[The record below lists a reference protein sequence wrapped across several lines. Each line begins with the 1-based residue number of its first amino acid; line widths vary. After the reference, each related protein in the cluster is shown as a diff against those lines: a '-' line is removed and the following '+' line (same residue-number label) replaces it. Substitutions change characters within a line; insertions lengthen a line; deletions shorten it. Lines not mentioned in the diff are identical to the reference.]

1 MSQIKQAT
9 TVNDIE
15 NQWLSMTSAAFFY
28 HYDMSEKNSIR
39 CRAHIKLLPC
49 QSSVVLKVGGL

>member
-1 MSQIKQAT
+1 MGQQMGQIKQAT

-28 HYDMSEKNSIR
+28 HYDMTEKQHTLS
-39 CRAHIKLLPC
+39 CTY
-49 QSSVVLKVGGL
+49 